1 MSVIKFLQGD
11 CLKWMNKFST
21 KGQIIDVVLTSPP
34 YNTSRPSS
42 ERSMENYEGRYKVYD
57 DLKTSVEYCDWC
69 VDIFNHIDKIL
80 KPNGVVLWNVSYG
93 TDATVNTEGIGL
105 MWNSIS
111 DIIRHTNFTVADKI
125 VWKKKS
131 ALPNNVSP
139 NKLTRI
145 CEEVFVF
152 CRKSEYKTFYANKEV
167 SKVGKNGQ
175 TFYKVLYNFIEAA
188 NNDGATKINKA
199 TYSSELCLK
208 LLEMYAPKHGLV
220 YDPFMGTGTTAIACE
235 ILNLNCIGTEIDNE
249 QVEYS
254 NNRLKEY
261 RNGILCK

>member
-1 MSVIKFLQGD
+1 MSIVKFVQDD
-11 CLKWMNKFST
+11 CLDFMNMLSEKNR
-21 KGQIIDVVLTSPP
+21 KVDIILTSPP

-42 ERSMENYEGRYKVYD
+42 ERSMQNYEGRYKVYN
-57 DLKTSVEYCDWC
+57 DLRTGEEYCDWC
-69 VDIFNHIDKIL
+69 IDIFNHIDKIL

-93 TDATVNTEGIGL
+93 TDATINTEGIGL

-152 CRKSEYKTFYANKEV
+152 CRKNEYKTFHANKEV
-167 SKVGKNGQ
+167 SKIGKNGQ
-175 TFYKVLYNFIEAA
+175 QFYKVIYNFIEAP
-188 NNDGATKINKA
+188 NNDGSTSLNKA
-199 TYSSELCLK
+199 TYSSNLCVQ
-208 LLEMYAPKHGLV
+208 LLNMYAPKNGLV
-220 YDPFMGTGTTAIACE
+220 YDPFMGTGTTGIACE
-235 ILNLNCIGTEIDNE
+235 ILNLNCIGTEIDAE

-254 NNRLKEY
+254 KERLNKFREK
-261 RNGILCK
+261 NIT

>member
-1 MSVIKFLQGD
+1 MSIVKFVQGD
-11 CLKWMNKFST
+11 CLDFMNMLSEKNR
-21 KGQIIDVVLTSPP
+21 KVDIILTSPP

-42 ERSMENYEGRYKVYD
+42 ERSMKNHEGRYKIYN
-57 DLKTSVEYCDWC
+57 DLKTGEEYCDWC
-69 VDIFNHIDKIL
+69 IDIFNHIDKIL

-93 TDATVNTEGIGL
+93 TDATINTEGIGL

-152 CRKSEYKTFYANKEV
+152 CRKNEYKTFHANKEV
-167 SKVGKNGQ
+167 SKIGKNGQ
-175 TFYKVLYNFIEAA
+175 QFYKVIYNFIEAP
-188 NNDGATKINKA
+188 NNDGSTSLNKA
-199 TYSSELCLK
+199 TYSSNLCVQ
-208 LLEMYAPKHGLV
+208 LLNMYAPKKGLV
-220 YDPFMGTGTTAIACE
+220 YDPFMGTGTTGIACE
-235 ILNLNCIGTEIDNE
+235 ALDLNCIGTEIDAE

-254 NNRLKEY
+254 KERLNKFREK
-261 RNGILCK
+261 NIT

>member
-1 MSVIKFLQGD
+1 MSIVKFVQGD
-11 CLKWMNKFST
+11 CLDFMNMLSEKNR
-21 KGQIIDVVLTSPP
+21 KVDIILTSPP

-42 ERSMENYEGRYKVYD
+42 ERSMKNHEGRYKMYN
-57 DLKTSVEYCDWC
+57 DLKTGEEYCDWC
-69 VDIFNHIDKIL
+69 IDIFNHIDKIL

-93 TDATVNTEGIGL
+93 TDATINTEGIGL

-152 CRKSEYKTFYANKEV
+152 CRKNEYKTFHANKEV
-167 SKVGKNGQ
+167 SKIGKNGQ
-175 TFYKVLYNFIEAA
+175 QFYKVIYNFIEAP
-188 NNDGATKINKA
+188 NNDGSTSLNKA
-199 TYSSELCLK
+199 TYSSNLCVQ
-208 LLEMYAPKHGLV
+208 LLNMYAPKKGLV
-220 YDPFMGTGTTAIACE
+220 YDPFMGTGTTGIACE
-235 ILNLNCIGTEIDNE
+235 ALDLNCIGTEIDAE

-254 NNRLKEY
+254 KERLNKFREK
-261 RNGILCK
+261 NIT

>member
-1 MSVIKFLQGD
+1 MSIIKFVQDD
-11 CLKWMNKFST
+11 CIHFMNMLSEKNR
-21 KGQIIDVVLTSPP
+21 KVDIILTSPP

-42 ERSMENYEGRYKVYD
+42 ERSMKNHEGRYKVYD
-57 DLKTSVEYCDWC
+57 DLKTGEEYCDWC
-69 VDIFNHIDKIL
+69 VNIFNHIDTIL

-93 TDATVNTEGIGL
+93 TDATINTEGIGL

-152 CRKSEYKTFYANKEV
+152 CRKSEYKTFHANKEV
-167 SKVGKNGQ
+167 SKIGKNGQ
-175 TFYKVLYNFIEAA
+175 QFYKVLYNFIEAP
-188 NNDGATKINKA
+188 NNDGSTSLNKA
-199 TYSSELCLK
+199 TYSSDLCVQ
-208 LLEMYAPKHGLV
+208 LLNMYAPQNGIIF
-220 YDPFMGTGTTAIACE
+220 DPFMGTGTTGIACE
-235 ILNLNCIGTEIDNE
+235 ILNLNCIGTEIDAE

-254 NNRLKEY
+254 KERLNKFREK
-261 RNGILCK
+261 NIV

>member
-1 MSVIKFLQGD
+1 MSIVKFIQGD
-11 CLKWMNKFST
+11 CLDFMNMLSEKNR
-21 KGQIIDVVLTSPP
+21 KVDIILTSPP

-42 ERSMENYEGRYKVYD
+42 ERSMKNHEGRYKMYN
-57 DLKTSVEYCDWC
+57 DLKTGEEYCDWC
-69 VDIFNHIDKIL
+69 IDIFNHIDKIL

-93 TDATVNTEGIGL
+93 TDATINTEGIGL

-152 CRKSEYKTFYANKEV
+152 CRKNEYKTFHANKEV
-167 SKVGKNGQ
+167 SKIGKNGQ
-175 TFYKVLYNFIEAA
+175 QFYKVIYNFIEAP
-188 NNDGATKINKA
+188 NNDGSTSLNKA
-199 TYSSELCLK
+199 TYSSNLCVQ
-208 LLEMYAPKHGLV
+208 LLNMYAPKKGLV
-220 YDPFMGTGTTAIACE
+220 YDPFMGTGTTGIACE
-235 ILNLNCIGTEIDNE
+235 ALDLNCIGTEIDAE

-254 NNRLKEY
+254 KERLNKFREK
-261 RNGILCK
+261 NIT

>member
-1 MSVIKFLQGD
+1 MSIIKFVQDD
-11 CLKWMNKFST
+11 CIHFMNMLSEKNR
-21 KGQIIDVVLTSPP
+21 KVDVILTSPP

-42 ERSMENYEGRYKVYD
+42 ERSMKNHEGRYKVYD
-57 DLKTSVEYCDWC
+57 DLKTGEEYCDWC
-69 VDIFNHIDKIL
+69 VDIFNHIDTIL

-93 TDATVNTEGIGL
+93 TDATINTEGIGL

-152 CRKSEYKTFYANKEV
+152 CRKSEYKTFHANKEV
-167 SKVGKNGQ
+167 SKIGKNGQ
-175 TFYKVLYNFIEAA
+175 QFYKVLYNFIEAP
-188 NNDGATKINKA
+188 NNDGSTSLNKA
-199 TYSSELCLK
+199 TYSSDLCVQ
-208 LLEMYAPKHGLV
+208 LLNMYAPQNGIIF
-220 YDPFMGTGTTAIACE
+220 DPFSGTGTTGIACE
-235 ILNLNCIGTEIDNE
+235 MLGLNHIGTEIDAE

-254 NNRLKEY
+254 KERLNKFREK
-261 RNGILCK
+261 NIA

>member
-1 MSVIKFLQGD
+1 MSIIKFVQGD
-11 CLKWMNKFST
+11 CLDFMNMLSEKNR
-21 KGQIIDVVLTSPP
+21 KVDIILTSPP

-42 ERSMENYEGRYKVYD
+42 ERSMKNNEGRYKMYN
-57 DLKTSVEYCDWC
+57 DLKTGEEYCDWC
-69 VDIFNHIDKIL
+69 IDIFNHIDKIL

-93 TDATVNTEGIGL
+93 TDATINTEGIGL

-152 CRKSEYKTFYANKEV
+152 CRKNEYKTFHANKEV
-167 SKVGKNGQ
+167 SKIGKNGQ
-175 TFYKVLYNFIEAA
+175 QFYKVIYNFIEAP
-188 NNDGATKINKA
+188 NNDGSTSLNKA
-199 TYSSELCLK
+199 TYSSNLCVQ
-208 LLEMYAPKHGLV
+208 LLNMYAPKKGLV
-220 YDPFMGTGTTAIACE
+220 YDPFMGTGTTGIACE
-235 ILNLNCIGTEIDNE
+235 ALDLNCIGTEIDAE

-254 NNRLKEY
+254 KERLNKFREK
-261 RNGILCK
+261 NIT

>member
-1 MSVIKFLQGD
+1 MSIVKFVQDD
-11 CLKWMNKFST
+11 CLDFMNMLSEKNR
-21 KGQIIDVVLTSPP
+21 KVDIILTSPP

-42 ERSMENYEGRYKVYD
+42 ERSMKNHEGRYKMYN
-57 DLKTSVEYCDWC
+57 DLKTGEEYCDWC
-69 VDIFNHIDKIL
+69 IDIFNHIDKIL

-93 TDATVNTEGIGL
+93 TDATINTEGIGL

-152 CRKSEYKTFYANKEV
+152 CRKNEYKTFHANKEV
-167 SKVGKNGQ
+167 SKIGKNGQ
-175 TFYKVLYNFIEAA
+175 QFYKVIYNFIEAP
-188 NNDGATKINKA
+188 NNDGSTSLNKA
-199 TYSSELCLK
+199 TYSSNLCVQ
-208 LLEMYAPKHGLV
+208 LLNMYAPKKGLV
-220 YDPFMGTGTTAIACE
+220 YDPFMGTGTTGIACE
-235 ILNLNCIGTEIDNE
+235 ALDLNCIGTEIDAE

-254 NNRLKEY
+254 KERLNKFREK
-261 RNGILCK
+261 NIT

>member
-1 MSVIKFLQGD
+1 MSIIKFVQDD
-11 CLKWMNKFST
+11 CIHFMNMLSEKNR
-21 KGQIIDVVLTSPP
+21 KVDVILTSPP

-42 ERSMENYEGRYKVYD
+42 ERSMKNHEGRYKVYD
-57 DLKTSVEYCDWC
+57 DLKTGEEYCDWC
-69 VDIFNHIDKIL
+69 VNIFNHIDTIL

-93 TDATVNTEGIGL
+93 TDATINTEGIGL

-152 CRKSEYKTFYANKEV
+152 CRKSEYKTFHANKEV
-167 SKVGKNGQ
+167 SKIGKNGQ
-175 TFYKVLYNFIEAA
+175 QFYKVLYNFIEAP
-188 NNDGATKINKA
+188 NNDGSTSLNKA
-199 TYSSELCLK
+199 TYSSDLCVQ
-208 LLEMYAPKHGLV
+208 LLNMYAPQNGIIF
-220 YDPFMGTGTTAIACE
+220 DPFMGTGTTGIACE
-235 ILNLNCIGTEIDNE
+235 ILNLNCIGTEIDAE

-254 NNRLKEY
+254 KERLNKFREK
-261 RNGILCK
+261 NIA

>member
-1 MSVIKFLQGD
+1 MSTIKFLQGD
-11 CLKWMNKFST
+11 CLKWMDKFST
-21 KGQIIDVVLTSPP
+21 KGQIINVVLTSPP

-57 DLKTSVEYCDWC
+57 DLKTSTEYCDWC

-111 DIIRHTNFTVADKI
+111 DIIRNTNFTVADKI

-261 RNGILCK
+261 RNGISCK

>member
-1 MSVIKFLQGD
+1 MSIVKFVQGD
-11 CLKWMNKFST
+11 CLDFMNMLSEKNR
-21 KGQIIDVVLTSPP
+21 KVDIILTSPP

-42 ERSMENYEGRYKVYD
+42 ERSMKNYEGRYKIYN
-57 DLKTSVEYCDWC
+57 DLKTGEEYCDWC
-69 VDIFNHIDKIL
+69 IDIFNHIDKIL

-93 TDATVNTEGIGL
+93 TDATINTEGIGL

-152 CRKSEYKTFYANKEV
+152 CRKNEYKTFHANKEV
-167 SKVGKNGQ
+167 SKIGKNGQ
-175 TFYKVLYNFIEAA
+175 QFYKVIYNFIEAP
-188 NNDGATKINKA
+188 NNDGSTSLNKA
-199 TYSSELCLK
+199 TYSSNLCVQ
-208 LLEMYAPKHGLV
+208 LLNMYAPKKGLV
-220 YDPFMGTGTTAIACE
+220 YDPFMGTGTTGIACE
-235 ILNLNCIGTEIDNE
+235 ALDLNCIGTEIDAE

-254 NNRLKEY
+254 KERLNKFREK
-261 RNGILCK
+261 NIT

>member
-1 MSVIKFLQGD
+1 MSIIKFVQDD
-11 CLKWMNKFST
+11 CIHFMNMLSEKNR
-21 KGQIIDVVLTSPP
+21 KVDVVLTSPP

-42 ERSMENYEGRYKVYD
+42 ERSMKNHEGRYKVYD
-57 DLKTSVEYCDWC
+57 DLKTGEEYCDWC
-69 VDIFNHIDKIL
+69 VNIFNHIDTIL

-93 TDATVNTEGIGL
+93 TDATINTEGIGL

-145 CEEVFVF
+145 YEEVFVF
-152 CRKSEYKTFYANKEV
+152 CRKSEYKTFHANKEV
-167 SKVGKNGQ
+167 SKIGKNGQ
-175 TFYKVLYNFIEAA
+175 QFYKVIYNFIEAP
-188 NNDGATKINKA
+188 NNDGSTSLNKA
-199 TYSSELCLK
+199 TYSSNLCVQ
-208 LLEMYAPKHGLV
+208 LLNMYAPKKGLV
-220 YDPFMGTGTTAIACE
+220 YDPFMGTGTTGIACE
-235 ILNLNCIGTEIDNE
+235 ALDLNCIGTEIDAE

-254 NNRLKEY
+254 KERLNKFREK
-261 RNGILCK
+261 NIT

>member
-1 MSVIKFLQGD
+1 MSIIKFVQDD
-11 CLKWMNKFST
+11 CIHFMNILSEKNR
-21 KGQIIDVVLTSPP
+21 KVDVVLTSPP

-42 ERSMENYEGRYKVYD
+42 ERSMKNHEGRYKVYD
-57 DLKTSVEYCDWC
+57 DLKTGEEYCDWC
-69 VDIFNHIDKIL
+69 VNIFNHIDTIL

-93 TDATVNTEGIGL
+93 TDATINTEGIGL

-167 SKVGKNGQ
+167 SKIGKNGQ
-175 TFYKVLYNFIEAA
+175 QFYKVLYNFIEAP
-188 NNDGATKINKA
+188 NNDGSTSLNKA
-199 TYSSELCLK
+199 TYSSNLCVQ
-208 LLEMYAPKHGLV
+208 LLNMYAPKNGLV
-220 YDPFMGTGTTAIACE
+220 YDPFMGTGTTGIACE
-235 ILNLNCIGTEIDNE
+235 ILNLNCIGTEIDAE

-254 NNRLKEY
+254 KERLNKFREK
-261 RNGILCK
+261 NII

>member
-1 MSVIKFLQGD
+1 MSIIKFVQDD
-11 CLKWMNKFST
+11 CIHFMNMLSEKNR
-21 KGQIIDVVLTSPP
+21 KVDVILTSPP

-42 ERSMENYEGRYKVYD
+42 ERSMKNHEGRYKVYD
-57 DLKTSVEYCDWC
+57 DLKTGEEYCDWC
-69 VDIFNHIDKIL
+69 VNIFNHIDTIL

-93 TDATVNTEGIGL
+93 TDATINTEGIGL

-152 CRKSEYKTFYANKEV
+152 CRKNEYKTFHANKEV
-167 SKVGKNGQ
+167 SKIGKNGQ
-175 TFYKVLYNFIEAA
+175 QFYKVLYNFIEAP
-188 NNDGATKINKA
+188 NNDGSTSLNKA
-199 TYSSELCLK
+199 TYSSDLCVQ
-208 LLEMYAPKHGLV
+208 LLNMYAPQNGIIF
-220 YDPFMGTGTTAIACE
+220 DPFMGTGTTGIACE
-235 ILNLNCIGTEIDNE
+235 ILNLNCIGTEIDAE

-254 NNRLKEY
+254 KERLNKFREK
-261 RNGILCK
+261 NIV

>member
-1 MSVIKFLQGD
+1 MSIIKFVQGD
-11 CLKWMNKFST
+11 CLDFMNMLSEKNR
-21 KGQIIDVVLTSPP
+21 KVDIILTSPP

-42 ERSMENYEGRYKVYD
+42 ERSMKNNEGRYKMYN
-57 DLKTSVEYCDWC
+57 DLKTGEEYCDWC
-69 VDIFNHIDKIL
+69 IDIFNHIDKIL

-93 TDATVNTEGIGL
+93 TDATINTEGIGL

-152 CRKSEYKTFYANKEV
+152 CRKSEYKTFHANKEV
-167 SKVGKNGQ
+167 SKIGKNGQ
-175 TFYKVLYNFIEAA
+175 QFYKVIYNFIEAP
-188 NNDGATKINKA
+188 NNDGSTSLNKA
-199 TYSSELCLK
+199 TYSSNLCVQ
-208 LLEMYAPKHGLV
+208 LLNMYAPKKGLV
-220 YDPFMGTGTTAIACE
+220 YDPFMGTGTTGIACE
-235 ILNLNCIGTEIDNE
+235 ALDLNCIGTEIDAE

-254 NNRLKEY
+254 KERLNKFREK
-261 RNGILCK
+261 NIT